1 VAQLG
6 VMAKQAGVAV
16 FAPEPG
22 DGVGDPVR
30 VAKDGVKYARDKNHD
45 MVIIDTAGR
54 LGVDAVMMDQAAKIR
69 RATNPD
75 EVLFVIDAMI
85 GQDSV
90 ATAKAF
96 QDGVDFTGVVLT
108 KLDGDAKGGAAL
120 SVTGMT
126 GRPILFASTGEK
138 LSDFEV
144 FHPDRM
150 ASRIL
155 DLGDILTLIEQA
167 QKTFDEEQ
175 TRELEEKF
183 RSETFTLDDFLGQL
197 QQIKKMGSISS
208 MLGMLPGARSM
219 QDQIDNI
226 DEGELVRTEAII
238 QSMTPQERLMPKI
251 LNGSR
256 RMRIARGS
264 GVTVTDVNQLVI
276 RFEQAAK
283 MMKTMAKGG
292 VPQIPGMGPIP
303 GGAGRGKKKPKKKVS
318 SRSGNPAKRAAEASG
333 TPTEGSSQGSSFGVG
348 GFTSLESK

>member
-1 VAQLG
+1 VKQLEITAQN
-6 VMAKQAGVAV
+6 AGVAI

-22 DGVGDPVR
+22 DGVGDPVA
-30 VAKDGVKYARDKNHD
+30 VAAAGVKFAKDKQHD
-45 MVIIDTAGR
+45 IAIIDTAGR
-54 LGVDAVMMDQAAKIR
+54 LGVDQEMMEQAAKIR
-69 RATNPD
+69 KVTNPD

-85 GQDSV
+85 GQDAV
-90 ATAKAF
+90 VTANAF
-96 QDGVDFTGVVLT
+96 KEGVDFTGVVLT

-120 SVTGMT
+120 SVTGVT

-138 LSDFEV
+138 LTEFEV

-175 TRELEEKF
+175 TKELEEKF
-183 RSETFTLDDFLGQL
+183 RSETFTLEDFLSQL
-197 QQIKKMGSISS
+197 QQIKKMGSLSS
-208 MLGMLPGARSM
+208 MLGMLPGARGM

-238 QSMTPQERLMPKI
+238 QSMTPKERVQPKI

-256 RMRIARGS
+256 RMRIASGS
-264 GVTVTDVNQLVI
+264 GTTVTDVNQLVL

-283 MMKTMAKGG
+283 MMKTVAKGG

-303 GGAGRGKKKPKKKVS
+303 GGAGRAKKKPKKKAV
-318 SRSGNPAKRAAEASG
+318 SRSGNPAKRAEEASIKPATSHG
-333 TPTEGSSQGSSFGVG
+333 QGSSFGLG
-348 GFTSLESK
+348 APTE